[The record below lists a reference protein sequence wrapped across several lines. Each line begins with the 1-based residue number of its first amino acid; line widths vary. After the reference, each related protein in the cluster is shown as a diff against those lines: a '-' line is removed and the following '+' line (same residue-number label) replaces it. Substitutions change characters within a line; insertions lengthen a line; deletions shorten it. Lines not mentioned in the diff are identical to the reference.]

1 MDANSKLKRSGDVTY
16 QVVAE
21 EAILIRMSTG
31 TYFSLNPIG
40 TEFWNRLDGE
50 QTVQQHA
57 AATATKYN
65 VEVAMVVADFLEL
78 AEKMKADDLVE
89 IVA

>member
-1 MDANSKLKRSGDVTY
+1 MDANSKLKRSADVTF
-16 QVVAE
+16 QIVAE

-40 TEFWNRLDGE
+40 TEFWNMLDGA

-57 AATATKYN
+57 TTIATKYN
-65 VEVAMVVADFLEL
+65 VDVPMVVADLLEL
-78 AEKMKADDLVE
+78 AGKMMADNLVE

>member
-1 MDANSKLKRSGDVTY
+1 LDAYTKLKRSTDVTY

-31 TYFSLNPIG
+31 TYFSLNAIG
-40 TEFWNRLDGE
+40 TEFWNMLDGE
-50 QTVQQHA
+50 QTVQQQA
-57 AATATKYN
+57 IIIATKYK
-65 VEVAMVVADFLEL
+65 VDVPMVVTDLLEL
-78 AEKMKADDLVE
+78 AGKMQADDLIE

>member
-1 MDANSKLKRSGDVTY
+1 MDANTKLKRSVDVTY

-40 TEFWNRLDGE
+40 TEFWNILDGQ
-50 QTVQQHA
+50 QTVQHHA
-57 AATATKYN
+57 TITAAKYN
-65 VEVAMVVADFLEL
+65 VEVARVVADFLEL
-78 AEKMKADDLVE
+78 ADKMRVDDLVE